1 MEIDATVGAKPWAL
15 ISHHCLFW
23 PIKMHVHCIGASCFP
38 FGGSEMLRS
47 WDWLILL
54 QSIGLSLTTLTYSV
68 ASLDRRWELDLT
80 LVAVATVV
88 VQDVRFYRDLNSD
101 RWIQS
106 PEC

>member
-1 MEIDATVGAKPWAL
+1 
-15 ISHHCLFW
+15 
-23 PIKMHVHCIGASCFP
+23 
-38 FGGSEMLRS
+38 MLRS